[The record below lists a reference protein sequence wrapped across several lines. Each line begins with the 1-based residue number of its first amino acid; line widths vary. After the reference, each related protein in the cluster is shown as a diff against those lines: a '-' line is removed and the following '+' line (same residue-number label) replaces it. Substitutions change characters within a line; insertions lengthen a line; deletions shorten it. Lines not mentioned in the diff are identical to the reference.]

1 MGVYGSRWGS
11 MGFSPCPGRPSW
23 QRIRIQWSEMLRI
36 TRGCRATATL
46 PGTPPPSP
54 AALREGAGSG
64 EGLSQWGSRDGGGGG
79 ARKCGQGGVI
89 GGHGEKGR
97 G

>member
-46 PGTPPPSP
+46 PGTPP
-54 AALREGAGSG
+54 AITGGTA
-64 EGLSQWGSRDGGGGG
+64 GGGGVRGGPEPMGEQGWRRGRGQEVWAGECDWG
-79 ARKCGQGGVI
+79 AR
-89 GGHGEKGR
+89 
-97 G
+97 